1 MEKLVV
7 ERIKNN
13 KNIFTDEEL
22 LQIEGNYSILIK
34 VYILGLLDNE
44 NLWFICI
51 LFWLRFD
58 YEHDR
63 KRSQNRQYGL
73 KYFENKK
80 SITTEISIKTENMLL

>member
-1 MEKLVV
+1 MENLVV

-44 NLWFICI
+44 NL
-51 LFWLRFD
+51 
-58 YEHDR
+58 
-63 KRSQNRQYGL
+63 
-73 KYFENKK
+73 
-80 SITTEISIKTENMLL
+80 

>member
-1 MEKLVV
+1 MENLVV

-44 NLWFICI
+44 NLWFNCI
-51 LFWLRFD
+51 LFWLWFD
-58 YEHDR
+58 YEHN
-63 KRSQNRQYGL
+63 KKHSQNRQYRL
-73 KYFENKK
+73 
-80 SITTEISIKTENMLL
+80 

>member
-7 ERIKNN
+7 ERIENN

-44 NLWFICI
+44 NL
-51 LFWLRFD
+51 
-58 YEHDR
+58 
-63 KRSQNRQYGL
+63 
-73 KYFENKK
+73 
-80 SITTEISIKTENMLL
+80 